1 MVSRVFVKAESYTG
15 PRIGLYCDLWHAHC
29 WWCHLQTGS
38 GKTYTMG
45 TGYTVGG
52 SLDGVIPQV
61 MQTIFKRIE
70 TLKHKADFQLRVSFI
85 EVCHLLI
92 YPSLWCKCRIREV
105 LFSIS
110 GSQLV
115 ELYSTNFLMIASMI
129 IFAWSWWRMI
139 PTLNEILWKF
149 RPIKI
154 LYWRINFDWNTCT
167 VFYLLQSL
175 YSYLSNCE
183 P

>member
-1 MVSRVFVKAESYTG
+1 MSTVYFHSTIVVCCGFSCLCEGRMLYGAKNFAV
-15 PRIGLYCDLWHAHC
+15 YCDLWHAHC

-85 EVCHLLI
+85 EVCRDLI
-92 YPSLWCKCRIREV
+92 YPSL
-105 LFSIS
+105 
-110 GSQLV
+110 
-115 ELYSTNFLMIASMI
+115 
-129 IFAWSWWRMI
+129 
-139 PTLNEILWKF
+139 
-149 RPIKI
+149 
-154 LYWRINFDWNTCT
+154 
-167 VFYLLQSL
+167 
-175 YSYLSNCE
+175 
-183 P
+183 